1 MIAYIVIPVFLLV
14 ICAMAGRSLV
24 QNSRKKRKQM
34 AVASTCDR
42 FMRMSRLAIEDADFF
57 NYRYIGLDRRNK
69 KLLLIDHCN
78 REKQELCI
86 PLPEIGE
93 SKIIYVKEDEQ
104 GINHILLELRNKR
117 TDQRVQFCFFNKEKD
132 PLTELSML
140 ARKAVN
146 WKTRID
152 IHKHPGNGCAGSEYV
167 L

>member
-1 MIAYIVIPVFLLV
+1 
-14 ICAMAGRSLV
+14 
-24 QNSRKKRKQM
+24 
-34 AVASTCDR
+34 
-42 FMRMSRLAIEDADFF
+42 MRTSRLAIEDADFF

-78 REKQELCI
+78 REKQELCV

-93 SKIIYVKEDEQ
+93 SKIIYVKEDDH
-104 GINHILLELRNKR
+104 GIDHILLELRNKR
-117 TDQRVQFCFFNKEKD
+117 TGQRVQFCFFDKEKD
-132 PLTELSML
+132 PLIELSML

-152 IHKHPGNGCAGSEYV
+152 IHKHPGNGCARSEYV